1 MPVCSIV
8 KLIPLGTVDDL
19 MHYCNRSSTAP
30 LGNSFDYT
38 TNRHEIT
45 IIYYLLQS
53 NIHRNLP
60 VSMKNNIILLLCI
73 FEPSVHINV
82 FIFVIVSRVWVFLFH
97 IFYIYKGIEIYF
109 VHIFE
114 TFASGP

>member
-1 MPVCSIV
+1 MQY
-8 KLIPLGTVDDL
+8 K
-19 MHYCNRSSTAP
+19 
-30 LGNSFDYT
+30 
-38 TNRHEIT
+38 
-45 IIYYLLQS
+45 
-53 NIHRNLP
+53 IHRNLP
-60 VSMKNNIILLLCI
+60 VSMKNNIILLLYI

-82 FIFVIVSRVWVFLFH
+82 FFVIVSSVWVFLFH